1 MFLTHW
7 HSVKSLHDLSVLV
20 INFIQTECCFYYFLI
35 SLQRCVFI
43 NKSHNPRLFMYDNLQ
58 LFKWTEQVLVHTYF
72 NQAFVFWYTVM
83 NFSAYTGY
91 MGQGYLYLLRITE
104 IFPLFLFVFFFQ
116 DAACKRPWW
125 TEDHFSHCSFVCWKD
140 STWVGVSINNQI
152 QGESVGEGGGA
163 REEFGWRTVP
173 PRPWNPGPCFS
184 QKWFILLTQDKK
196 PYFMILL
203 PFVSHTESGN
213 FQ

>member
-7 HSVKSLHDLSVLV
+7 HSAKSLHDLSVLV

-72 NQAFVFWYTVM
+72 NQAFVFLVYSHEFLSLHRLHRTRLSVLAQDYW
-83 NFSAYTGY
+83 NFPT
-91 MGQGYLYLLRITE
+91 
-104 IFPLFLFVFFFQ
+104 IFICVFFQ
-116 DAACKRPWW
+116 DAACKRPWG
-125 TEDHFSHCSFVCWKD
+125 TEDHLSHCSFVCWKD

-152 QGESVGEGGGA
+152 QGESVGGGGTRGVWVEDCA
-163 REEFGWRTVP
+163 TQTLK
-173 PRPWNPGPCFS
+173 PWPCFS
-184 QKWFILLTQDKK
+184 QKWFILLPQDKK